1 MSSEPVTASAVA
13 GAKVTGTVS
22 CWPAVRATGHA
33 VTGLP
38 PTAGLPRLNG
48 TGEAVEEGDTP
59 VTSIAR
65 AAVTVAV
72 MLLVAATLTDPKLTC
87 PLTSGRA
94 FETPKP

>member
-22 CWPAVRATGHA
+22 RWPAVTATGNA
-33 VTGLP
+33 VTALP
-38 PTAGLPRLNG
+38 PTAGVPRLNG
-48 TGEAVEEGDTP
+48 TGEAVEEADTP

-72 MLLVAATLTDPKLTC
+72 TVLVAATPTDPRLTC
-87 PLTSGRA
+87 PLTSGKA